1 MLRYTFILVALTSVL
16 ALQACQTKPSF
27 QVATHGMH
35 QGVVPI
41 FFPKDNDTMGGP
53 AKATL
58 DRIAQNFIQFGGKQI
73 NLVGFAEDK
82 TKADPKAEA
91 QAYERIVRDYLVARG
106 VPEAAIVTGKPYR
119 EQDSQGVLVL
129 ESSPAL
135 RRVEVEIH

>member
-1 MLRYTFILVALTSVL
+1 MLRFTFILVALTSVL

-41 FFPKDNDTMGGP
+41 FFRKENDTLVAS

-58 DRIAQNFIQFGGKQI
+58 DRIAQNFTQFGGKQI

-82 TKADPKAEA
+82 AKADPKAEA
-91 QAYERIVRDYLVARG
+91 QAYERIVRDYLIARG
-106 VPEAAIVTGKPYR
+106 VPEAAIVMGKPYR

-135 RRVEVEIH
+135 RRVEVEIN

>member
-1 MLRYTFILVALTSVL
+1 MLAALILALP
-16 ALQACQTKPSF
+16 LQACQTQPSF
-27 QVATHGMH
+27 QIATHGMH

-41 FFPKDNDTMGGP
+41 FFRKENDALGAS

-58 DRIAQNFIQFGGKQI
+58 DRIVENYRTFGGKQI
-73 NLVGFAEDK
+73 NLQGFADDK
-82 TKADPKAEA
+82 ANAEARAEA
-91 QAYERIVRDYLVARG
+91 QAYEHAVRDYLIARG
-106 VPEAAIVTGKPYR
+106 VPAAAIVVGRPYR